1 MGTKQTYHRQ
11 STKTDDCELVPLPQ
25 LPLTKKIETYLGSNQ
40 TPKVIIFRIISM
52 LDPLSCLRLS
62 MTSNLFPQF
71 FTKHPIACLSSEKK
85 LNPQL
90 RRLYYEYCSQSLPL
104 ASVPQF
110 LALKNSDQLV
120 EYKKTMDPMHDD
132 YLVIDFSK
140 ELNIGSIDILRTS
153 SLLINWSNDYKS
165 EEDAIKRS
173 LDQFIN
179 FFQYQTFPN
188 VKKLVLNN
196 LVYSS
201 RVINF
206 LIGTFNKLKY
216 LNIASYNTK
225 SRFDIFLSQFT
236 TINELEIMLPIS
248 SDFRSTLY
256 FTMPIQLE
264 KITFNGLQKNS
275 KTISCKSKSNVR
287 LIRPFQSTSL
297 KTIIFKNDSCDDNL
311 TTFSV
316 KIPSCTEIFT
326 SNTKGWTTLSC
337 EFEDG
342 CSHLIVIHVSE
353 KDNYPFLEKSPDG
366 KLSLTPDGKLIL
378 NEEMCPNC
386 KEFGV
391 FDKDGNLQIIW
402 RKQ

>member
-11 STKTDDCELVPLPQ
+11 STKTDDCELVPLPK

-140 ELNIGSIDILRTS
+140 KSNFRSIDLSKTFSILF
-153 SLLINWSNDYKS
+153 NWSDDYGSNK
-165 EEDAIKRS
+165 DAIGRS
-173 LDQFIN
+173 VVDQFKKI
-179 FFQYQTFPN
+179 FQSRTYPN

-201 RVINF
+201 DFINL
-206 LIGTFNKLKY
+206 LIGTFNELQY
-216 LNIASYNTK
+216 LNITSYNTK
-225 SRFDIFLSQFT
+225 SKFDVPLSNFT

-248 SDFRSTLY
+248 DDFRASIHFTL
-256 FTMPIQLE
+256 PIQLE
-264 KITFNGLQKNS
+264 KVTFNGLQQNS
-275 KTISCKSKSNVR
+275 KTISCVPKVR
-287 LIRPFQSTSL
+287 LIKPFRGTSL
-297 KTIIFKNDSCDDNL
+297 KIIIFKNGLPDNVN
-311 TTFSV
+311 TV
-316 KIPSCTEIFT
+316 YVNIPPCTEKFT
-326 SNTKGWTTLSC
+326 SNTKEWRTLRC
-337 EFEDG
+337 EFDDG
-342 CSHLIVIHVSE
+342 YSHLIVIHVSE
-353 KDNYPFLEKSPDG
+353 EDDYPFLEKSPDG

-378 NEEMCPNC
+378 NKEMCPKC
-386 KEFGV
+386 EEFGV